1 MSDEEQEGL
10 DEYEA
15 PRPAVL
21 QAERVRA
28 RPRHSL
34 PRRLARAARA
44 VLQSHFPSLPPLKVA
59 ASSRIPLASERA
71 TGLFRSGALETHIA
85 RALGNT
91 VGLDGIACAKQE
103 SLKLFSAVKSLPGAS
118 THAVGSSAEGFRP
131 LQLSAKHPLG
141 PTTVCETT
149 IQGTKVSLLELQL
162 RMVHTLINPQQS
174 DVAHPKPVGRIALV
188 TATDLQSRHRMTV
201 ESTFGSEDG
210 KHSLS
215 TVISSDLHSRLSWGL
230 SSSLN
235 VNKKL
240 VIFSRYNNDAHA
252 GQRVIFQAVGKVDA
266 RNTLSPICAIT
277 LGSGIQSGFGWTRSF
292 SEHGASEESIQLKAL
307 CSSNGSYMISV
318 KAQLGEVEP

>member
-1 MSDEEQEGL
+1 MLEEEEGV

-44 VLQSHFPSLPPLKVA
+44 ALQSHFPSLPPLKVA
-59 ASSRIPLASERA
+59 ASSRIPLAPERA

-91 VGLDGIACAKQE
+91 VGLDGITSAKQE
-103 SLKLFSAVKSLPGAS
+103 SLKLFSAVKNLPGAV
-118 THAVGSSAEGFRP
+118 THAVGSKDEGFLP
-131 LQLSAKHPLG
+131 LQLSTKHPLG

-149 IQGTKVSLLELQL
+149 IHGTKVSLLELQL
-162 RMVHTLINPQQS
+162 RMVHTLINPQHS
-174 DVAHPKPVGRIALV
+174 DQAHPKPAGRIALV
-188 TATDLQSRHRMTV
+188 TGTDLQSRHRLTM
-201 ESTFGSEDG
+201 ESTLGSEED

-215 TVISSDLHSRLSWGL
+215 TVVSSDLHSRLSWGV

-235 VNKKL
+235 VNEKL

-252 GQRVIFQAVGKVDA
+252 GQRIIFQAVNKVDK
-266 RNTLSPICAIT
+266 RNTISPICATT
-277 LGSGIQSGFGWTRSF
+277 LGSVTQGGVSWTRSF
-292 SEHGASEESIQLKAL
+292 SQTGVSEESIQVKAL
-307 CSSNGSYMISV
+307 CSSNGSYMVSV
-318 KAQLGEVEP
+318 KAQLGEVES